1 VVDVMESLTPEQ
13 YRQMVKKVIDF
24 KRLNGKLPESTVIDG
39 CRIIKKDY
47 IDMIERV
54 NKFYLEMGRNP
65 GSIEIGSGDHPC
77 TETGKLLIH

>member
-1 VVDVMESLTPEQ
+1 MVDVMESLTPEQ

-47 IDMIERV
+47 IDMIEMV
-54 NKFYLEMGRNP
+54 NKFYLETGRNP
-65 GSIEIGSGDHPC
+65 GLVEIGSGDQHC
-77 TETGKLLIH
+77 NNRENLLIH